1 MLTSC
6 TEVQVRYSETDMMGI
21 AYHGNY
27 LPWFE
32 VGRTTLLKEHGFPY
46 LELEKKGFRLPVL
59 SVNVKYKKPAIY
71 DDILTIET
79 TMAEKP
85 TLRISLNYRV
95 LRDEELLATASTQ
108 HAFINTDGQPIRP
121 PSAFVQ
127 EMDKLFQTNKS

>member
-1 MLTSC
+1 MLTSR
-6 TEVQVRYSETDMMGI
+6 TEIQVRYSETDMMGI

-32 VGRTTLLKEHGFPY
+32 VGRTTLLKEYGFPY

-95 LRDEELLATASTQ
+95 LRDEEHLATASTQ
-108 HAFINTDGQPIRP
+108 HAFINTDGLPIRP
-121 PSAFVQ
+121 PAAFVQ
-127 EMDKLFQTNKS
+127 EMDKLFSEK

>member
-1 MLTSC
+1 MLTSR

-32 VGRTTLLKEHGFPY
+32 VGRTTLLKEYGFPY

-59 SVNVKYKKPAIY
+59 GVNVKYKKPAIY

-121 PSAFVQ
+121 PAAFVQ
-127 EMDKLFQTNKS
+127 EMDKLFSGK